1 MRRLTFVAIVI
12 SGCTVGS
19 ATSSSPPGG
28 GTDPDAAV
36 SPDVDAPSG
45 TSPDASGSASGSGSG
60 SNDCR
65 DAVTANL
72 SSGHHNPG
80 QNCMDGC
87 HNHGFTVAGTLFTAV
102 NSNTAVRGA
111 TITVKDANGQTV
123 DIVTQLNGNFYTST
137 PVAFPLTVMAS
148 SCPNATPM
156 ISQVTQGGGGCNQT
170 NCHAT
175 MKIHLP

>member
-1 MRRLTFVAIVI
+1 
-12 SGCTVGS
+12 
-19 ATSSSPPGG
+19 
-28 GTDPDAAV
+28 
-36 SPDVDAPSG
+36 
-45 TSPDASGSASGSGSG
+45 
-60 SNDCR
+60 
-65 DAVTANL
+65 
-72 SSGHHNPG
+72 
-80 QNCMDGC
+80 MDGC

-170 NCHAT
+170 NCHST
-175 MKIHLP
+175 MRIHLP